1 MNDPKRLR
9 DFGDDLGTLVR
20 AAEADVMD
28 DEAIARLHT
37 RLAAVG
43 VASATIA
50 IAKPSV
56 FRLLAF
62 KVLGV
67 VGAGAIA
74 AIAIAAWP
82 THRTTVTTA
91 PTAIATSTP
100 TPTSQ
105 PVEMVA
111 APTNVPSIPVMDLPR
126 AKPQARVAVAEAHTT
141 TEPPPA
147 PAATSPREGLLLL
160 RARRALPTDPALALS
175 LVQQHET
182 EFPASQLAPERD
194 QIRREARTKEA
205 R

>member
-28 DEAIARLHT
+28 DEAIARLRT
-37 RLAAVG
+37 RLAAAG

-50 IAKPSV
+50 IAKPSM
-56 FRLLAF
+56 FRLIAL

-82 THRTTVTTA
+82 THRATVTTA
-91 PTAIATSTP
+91 PPAIATITP
-100 TPTSQ
+100 AATPSAIETVTT
-105 PVEMVA
+105 PD
-111 APTNVPSIPVMDLPR
+111 VPSISVTELPR
-126 AKPQARVAVAEAHTT
+126 AKPQARATVAEARA

-194 QIRREARTKEA
+194 QIRREARAKEP